1 MKETNFR
8 RILCIQCGRL
18 LALFVAGI
26 DEKWEDGL
34 WN

>member
-1 MKETNFR
+1 MEQKKMRN
-8 RILCIQCGRL
+8 CVL